1 MITIKPKQLQPG
13 MIVLTDYL
21 YDPRVGK
28 MKNNLTIPKPFL
40 VLKVKKNIG
49 FSGQTIKITYLT
61 PRGDVDSFGMT
72 CDYDL
77 VIL

>member
-21 YDPRVGK
+21 YFPQFGK
-28 MKNNLTIPKPFL
+28 MKNNLTISKPFL
-40 VLKVKKNIG
+40 VLKVKKNIR
-49 FSGQTIKITYLT
+49 QTITITYLT